1 MTALDPRELRT
12 AFGRFMTGVAVV
24 TTRAPDGAPL
34 GFTANS
40 FSSVSLDP
48 PLLLVCPGKFLSSH
62 ATFAACRHF
71 AVNILAEGQ
80 EAVSNIFASFRGDRF
95 ARVSHHDDLHGIPV
109 LDGVTARFSCVTHK
123 VVDAGDHAILLGR
136 VAAFEHNEAPGLGY
150 VGGRYFS
157 LGLERAALE
166 NTGGS
171 TVCGALIEQ
180 DGGLLL
186 EQTPHGYRVPQI
198 ILSDWSNLRGSLAD
212 GLRARGIQAEIGQAY
227 SVFDDR
233 DSGRHCVFFL
243 AAGAARPGHDELR
256 IIPFS
261 DLPGLTCAQPTTAR
275 MLTRYAL
282 EARTRSFS
290 LYLGGAQ
297 SGDIHSLPERT

>member
-1 MTALDPRELRT
+1 MTALNPRELRT

-24 TTRAPDGAPL
+24 TTRAPDGAP
-34 GFTANS
+34 
-40 FSSVSLDP
+40 
-48 PLLLVCPGKFLSSH
+48 
-62 ATFAACRHF
+62 
-71 AVNILAEGQ
+71 
-80 EAVSNIFASFRGDRF
+80 
-95 ARVSHHDDLHGIPV
+95 
-109 LDGVTARFSCVTHK
+109 
-123 VVDAGDHAILLGR
+123 
-136 VAAFEHNEAPGLGY
+136 PGLGY

-282 EARTRSFS
+282 EAR
-290 LYLGGAQ
+290 
-297 SGDIHSLPERT
+297 DIHSLPERT